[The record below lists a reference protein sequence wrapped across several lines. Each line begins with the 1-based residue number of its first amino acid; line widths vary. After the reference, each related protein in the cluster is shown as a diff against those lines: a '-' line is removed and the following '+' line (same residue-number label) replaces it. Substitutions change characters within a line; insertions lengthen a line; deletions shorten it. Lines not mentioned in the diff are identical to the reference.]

1 MSRPNKLIS
10 GQIRGNGELKMV
22 YYSRKSECKN
32 HRRFCINMMMGVSLV
47 ALAGCQTTGL
57 GQGPLATTTGQT
69 PKTVVDLPAG
79 ENAIRLLVRQ
89 SVEALQNGKLTEA
102 SRLIN
107 LALKLDVTNP
117 DLQFLN
123 GLTYHLM
130 GVQGDASKFELA
142 EQGYK
147 QSLKFDPGNL
157 SARYQMGL
165 LYMDQRRY
173 GLAQESFVAVAVH
186 HGDDPAVLY
195 SLASASYYARDPK
208 TAEAALRHLMEVAPD
223 TRKDPGILKAAALSL
238 SAMDDREGA
247 QEFASAYRNAVTS
260 VDANRNL
267 ERRIAGWQS
276 FYDSDAKII
285 EAQFNGDAYIDPDPA
300 QPYYDP
306 ASPPDAPPADPY
318 GSDNT
323 PYGTSNPYEGQ
334 TGQTP
339 DPAQVGN
346 VSGEF
351 IDTGMVVVDV
361 VLIGTQE
368 DVRNSRGINLL
379 NGLQLQ
385 FGDPLTG
392 AAGFGYGS
400 TRTKDFL
407 NTGLAESTQTITRQ
421 ISIPAVTYSLNIA
434 NSTDANNQILAKP
447 SLVAQAGQTSEFFSG
462 TEILAAAVSGGN
474 GDSVSVQK
482 EVGVKLAVTPEILPN
497 DMIRLHVVAERTFL
511 TDPSNSVVF
520 EFRLDTTK
528 TNVNSTVTMKFGET
542 LVLGGLSER
551 ETSKSANGVPGL
563 MDIPLVNYLF
573 SQRVERQFE
582 RSILILMTP
591 RRPTYARQDAADRA
605 KTDEKMTDLERELK
619 HLEQRHGD
627 WYTPRPTFDELRE
640 KLEGQ
645 DFFEEFRAGDVNI
658 EAWQNDPKGQEHIAS
673 VRNRL
678 LGNQITAAF

>member
-1 MSRPNKLIS
+1 MVVGLPS
-10 GQIRGNGELKMV
+10 GD
-22 YYSRKSECKN
+22 
-32 HRRFCINMMMGVSLV
+32 
-47 ALAGCQTTGL
+47 T
-57 GQGPLATTTGQT
+57 
-69 PKTVVDLPAG
+69 
-79 ENAIRLLVRQ
+79 AIQASVRE
-89 SVEALQNGKLTEA
+89 SVIALQKGDLTDA

-117 DLQFLN
+117 DLQFMN

-130 GVQGDASKFELA
+130 GVRGDASKFELA

-157 SARYQMGL
+157 SARYQLGL

-173 GLAQESFVAVAVH
+173 GLAQENFAAVAVH
-186 HGDDPAVLY
+186 HSDDPAVLY
-195 SLASASYYARDPK
+195 SLASSSYYARDPK
-208 TAEAALRHLMEVAPD
+208 TSEAALRRLMTIAPEA
-223 TRKDPGILKAAALSL
+223 KDNPEILKATALSL
-238 SAMDDREGA
+238 SAMNDR
-247 QEFASAYRNAVTS
+247 QEAAEFVAAYRNAVADDGETQS
-260 VDANRNL
+260 L
-267 ERRIAGWQS
+267 RRRVAGWQS
-276 FYDSDAKII
+276 FYDSAPQIVP
-285 EAQFNGDAYIDPDPA
+285 AQFGGTPYADDGETISPAPYNDSDPYSDIDPYADTDSFPV
-300 QPYYDP
+300 QDV
-306 ASPPDAPPADPY
+306 APFGQTLDPY
-318 GSDNT
+318 GNLEQDFGQDDNA
-323 PYGTSNPYEGQ
+323 GFVDSE
-334 TGQTP
+334 
-339 DPAQVGN
+339 
-346 VSGEF
+346 
-351 IDTGMVVVDV
+351 MVVVDV

-400 TRTKDFL
+400 TRTKDYL
-407 NTGLAESTQTITRQ
+407 NTGLEESTQTITRQ

-434 NSTDANNQILAKP
+434 NSADANNQVLAKP

-542 LVLGGLSER
+542 LILGGLSER
-551 ETSKSANGVPGL
+551 ETSKSADGVPGL
-563 MDIPLVNYLF
+563 MDIPVLNYFF

-591 RRPTYARQDAADRA
+591 RRPSYTRQAGVDRTA
-605 KTDEKMTDLERELK
+605 IDQNMTDLERELRQ
-619 HLEQRHGD
+619 LEKRHGD
-627 WYTPRPTFDELRE
+627 WYTPRPTFDLLRE
-640 KLEGQ
+640 KIESRE
-645 DFFEEFRAGDVNI
+645 FFEEFRAGDVQI
-658 EAWQNDPKGQEHIAS
+658 QAWQNDPEGQDHIAS
-673 VRNRL
+673 VRKRL
-678 LGNQITAAF
+678 LGA